1 MNKKVII
8 IGIIIIAII
17 AIMAGIYFNRIKES
31 TNTEKEVIT
40 IINNLNSGNENYG
53 DWNNNL
59 HIVRV
64 NEVKKID
71 INLLNKEDK
80 DFVDENT
87 SAFMMELE
95 EVTYGNI
102 QIVVVDGKVTANSI
116 LGETYD
122 EMWNSNIF
130 IKDNIDIEKINKEIK

>member
-1 MNKKVII
+1 MNKKFII

-17 AIMAGIYFNRIKES
+17 AIMAGIFFNRIKES
-31 TNTEKEVIT
+31 TNTENEVIT
-40 IINNLNSGNENYG
+40 IINNLNSGNGYYG

-59 HIVRV
+59 HIVTV

-71 INLLNKEDK
+71 INLLNEEDK
-80 DFVDENT
+80 DFVNENN

>member
-17 AIMAGIYFNRIKES
+17 AIMAGIFFNRMKES

-40 IINNLNSGNENYG
+40 IINNLNSGNGNYG

-71 INLLNKEDK
+71 INLLNEEDK
-80 DFVDENT
+80 EFVDENT